1 MAHVLYFTLSNT
13 MRWSVWQGIL
23 GAKGIL
29 RARAGKEG
37 CTYLSK
43 TSERAGQEA
52 KHWNEWGLQ
61 CISGHGRQNALIDA
75 MH

>member
-1 MAHVLYFTLSNT
+1 MAHVFYFTLANT
-13 MRWSVWQGIL
+13 ERWSVWQGIP

-37 CTYLSK
+37 TYSSK

-52 KHWNEWGLQ
+52 KHWNERKNGG
-61 CISGHGRQNALIDA
+61 CNAYLVTGGK